1 MILVYDGTFEGFL
14 SLVYEVY
21 YEKLKPIKI
30 YKTLPNEI
38 IFEEIKTIETSLINS
53 IKVLDAIKAKF
64 PKEILE
70 KILNIFMC
78 DSTEFEMALLEYII
92 IGFKEVKQLF
102 NINLESIFYLNNLEK
117 ELFKNVHKM
126 TGFVR
131 FEELEDGTLYAKVE
145 SKFNVLYFLGKHFL
159 KRFNNQNFII
169 HDLNRR
175 IAFVKI
181 NETFSIQ
188 EVAFF
193 DEPNYSSNEQKFQ
206 KLWKSFFSAVSI
218 KERIN
223 PKLQRQMV
231 PLIYRTY
238 MSEFFDNNDTFKI
251 PFNNIIAHDNT

>member
-1 MILVYDGTFEGFL
+1 MILIYDGTFEGFL

-21 YEKLKPIKI
+21 YKKLKPIKI

-38 IFEEIKTIETSLINS
+38 IFEEILEIETSQDNVL
-53 IKVLDAIKAKF
+53 KVLNAIKTKF

-78 DSTEFEMALLEYII
+78 DSKEFEMALLEYII
-92 IGFKEVKQLF
+92 IGFKEAKQLY
-102 NINLESIFYLNNLEK
+102 NINNSCVFYLNNLEK
-117 ELFKNVHKM
+117 ELFRNVHKM
-126 TGFVR
+126 TGFIR
-131 FEELEDGTLYAKVE
+131 FEELEDATLYAKVE
-145 SKFNVLYFLGKHFL
+145 SKFNVVYFLGKHFL

-169 HDLNRR
+169 HDLNRKV
-175 IAFVKI
+175 AFVKMQKD
-181 NETFSIQ
+181 FSVQ

-206 KLWKSFFSAVSI
+206 KLWKSFFRGVTI

-223 PKLQRQMV
+223 SKLQQQMV

-238 MSEFFDNNDTFKI
+238 MSEFFDKT
-251 PFNNIIAHDNT
+251 T

>member
-1 MILVYDGTFEGFL
+1 MILLYDGTFEGFL

-21 YEKLKPIKI
+21 YKKLKPTKI

-38 IFEEIKTIETSLINS
+38 LFEEILEINS
-53 IKVLDAIKAKF
+53 SKESGIKVLNAIKTKF

-78 DSTEFEMALLEYII
+78 DSKEFEMALLEYIV
-92 IGFKEVKQLF
+92 IGFKDSKQLY
-102 NINLESIFYLNNLEK
+102 NINNSCVFYLNSLEK

-206 KLWKSFFSAVSI
+206 KLWKSFFSGVTL

-223 PKLQRQMV
+223 PKLQKQLV
-231 PLIYRTY
+231 PLLYRTY
-238 MSEFFDNNDTFKI
+238 MNEFFDKT
-251 PFNNIIAHDNT
+251 T

>member
-21 YEKLKPIKI
+21 YKKLKPIKI
-30 YKTLPNEI
+30 YKALPNEI
-38 IFEEIKTIETSLINS
+38 VFEEIKIIETIELNS

-64 PKEILE
+64 PKDIVC

-78 DSTEFEMALLEYII
+78 DTKEFEMTLLEYII

-102 NINLESIFYLNNLEK
+102 NINNSCVFYLNNLEK

-126 TGFVR
+126 TGFIR

-159 KRFNNQNFII
+159 KRFNNQNFIV
-169 HDLNRR
+169 HDLNRKL
-175 IAFVKI
+175 AFVKI
-181 NETFSIQ
+181 QNDFSVQ

-206 KLWKSFFSAVSI
+206 KLWKSFFSGVTL

-223 PKLQRQMV
+223 PKLQRQLV
-231 PLIYRTY
+231 PLLYRTY
-238 MSEFFDNNDTFKI
+238 MNEFFDKT
-251 PFNNIIAHDNT
+251 T

>member
-21 YEKLKPIKI
+21 YKKLKPIKI

-38 IFEEIKTIETSLINS
+38 IFEEILEIETSQDNVL
-53 IKVLDAIKAKF
+53 KVLNAIKTKF

-78 DSTEFEMALLEYII
+78 DSKEFEMALLEYII
-92 IGFKEVKQLF
+92 IGFKETKQLF
-102 NINLESIFYLNNLEK
+102 NINNSCVFYLNSLEK
-117 ELFKNVHKM
+117 ELFRNVHKM
-126 TGFVR
+126 TGFIR
-131 FEELEDGTLYAKVE
+131 FEELEDTTLYAKVE
-145 SKFNVLYFLGKHFL
+145 SKFNIVYFLGKHFL

-169 HDLNRR
+169 HDLNRKL
-175 IAFVKI
+175 AFVKMQ
-181 NETFSIQ
+181 NDFSVQ

-206 KLWKSFFSAVSI
+206 KLWKSFFSGVTI

-223 PKLQRQMV
+223 SKLQQQMV

-238 MSEFFDNNDTFKI
+238 MSEFFDKTTLNRY
-251 PFNNIIAHDNT
+251 

>member
-21 YEKLKPIKI
+21 YKKLKPIKI

-38 IFEEIKTIETSLINS
+38 VFEEIKIIETSLINS

-78 DSTEFEMALLEYII
+78 DSKEFEMALLEYII

-131 FEELEDGTLYAKVE
+131 FEELENGSLYAKVE

-169 HDLNRR
+169 HDLNRKL
-175 IAFVKI
+175 AFVKI
-181 NETFSIQ
+181 ENDFSVQ
-188 EVAFF
+188 KVAFF

-206 KLWKSFFSAVSI
+206 KLWKSFFSGVTL

-223 PKLQRQMV
+223 PKLQRQLV
-231 PLIYRTY
+231 PLLYRTY
-238 MSEFFDNNDTFKI
+238 MNEFFDKRT
-251 PFNNIIAHDNT
+251 